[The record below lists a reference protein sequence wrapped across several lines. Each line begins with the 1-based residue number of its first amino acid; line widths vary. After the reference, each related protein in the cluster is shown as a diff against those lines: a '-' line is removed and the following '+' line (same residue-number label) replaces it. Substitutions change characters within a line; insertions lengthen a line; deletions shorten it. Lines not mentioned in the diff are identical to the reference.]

1 LRHDVVV
8 LGAGLAGLTAARGL
22 ARAGTDVVVLEARGR
37 PGGRVEQTGL
47 GDGRLVQLGGEVV
60 APFHTAYTRLVEE
73 LGLTLVPAFPSLPG
87 EETFVLAGGERV
99 LGEGFPFLD
108 EEDLRSYEAAES
120 AFRKLAQGVDPDDS
134 WSHPRA
140 RELDSVSVSDWL
152 RAQGATPNV
161 VRARELVAGAL
172 AAESNERTSLLS
184 DLRKE
189 AAAGAHGFYDY
200 DVWECQRVAEGSA
213 TVALRVAAE
222 LGHRIRYATPVIEVR
237 VGSLGCTV
245 LTATGERFE
254 SEAVVCALP
263 VGPLRRVRVEGVSA
277 ERLGSLHRQKNA
289 LVAKPV
295 FVWAYSFWERNGQ
308 NGDVYF
314 ETGLIGGT
322 WTQREGIMSTLVP
335 PERFGPFLATPEE
348 ELEDVLIEE
357 MAGAF
362 GEEARALQA
371 FYVRRWGSD
380 PWTLGYITSW
390 RPGDVMAVG
399 PLHGKHEPPF
409 YVCGS
414 DQWVCG
420 YMEVR
425 CAPARAP
432 PKRHSASA
440 PLAPARR
447 PSRPRA
453 GRTPRARPPVGCYRG

>member
-1 LRHDVVV
+1 MRYDLAVI
-8 LGAGLAGLTAARGL
+8 GAGLAGLTAARRL
-22 ARAGTDVVVLEARGR
+22 AKGGTDVVVLEARGR
-37 PGGRVEQTGL
+37 PGGRVEQTEL
-47 GDGRLVQLGGEVV
+47 ADGRLVQLGGEVI

-73 LGLTLVPAFPSLPG
+73 LGLTIVPGFPSLPG
-87 EETFVLAGGERV
+87 EETFVLADRDRLV
-99 LGEGFPFLD
+99 GEGFPFFGD
-108 EEDLRSYEAAES
+108 EDRRSYEQVEG
-120 AFRKLAQGVDPDDS
+120 AFRRLAQEVDPDDP
-134 WSHPRA
+134 WSHARA
-140 RELDSVSVSDWL
+140 RELDAVSVSAWL

-222 LGHRIRYATPVIEVR
+222 LGHRIRYATPVTEVR
-237 VGSLGCTV
+237 VSSSGCTV

-254 SEAVVCALP
+254 SEAVICALP
-263 VGPLRRVRVEGVSA
+263 VGPLRRVRVDGVSA
-277 ERLGSLHRQKNA
+277 ERLASLHRQKNA
-289 LVAKPV
+289 LVAKAV
-295 FVWAYSFWERNGQ
+295 FVWADSFWERNGQ
-308 NGDVYF
+308 NGDVYA

-348 ELEDVLIEE
+348 ELERTLTDE
-357 MAGAF
+357 MAFAY

-371 FYVRRWGSD
+371 FYVRRWGAD
-380 PWTLGYITSW
+380 PWTRGYITAW

-399 PLHGKHEPPF
+399 PLHGTHEPPF

-420 YMEVR
+420 YMEGAVR
-425 CAPARAP
+425 TG
-432 PKRHSASA
+432 SAAAEASC
-440 PLAPARR
+440 R
-447 PSRPRA
+447 
-453 GRTPRARPPVGCYRG
+453 

>member
-1 LRHDVVV
+1 MRHDVVV
-8 LGAGLAGLTAARGL
+8 LGAGLAGLTAGREL

-37 PGGRVEQTGL
+37 PGGRVEQTQL
-47 GDGRLVQLGGEVV
+47 ADGRLVQLGGEVV

-87 EETFVLAGGERV
+87 EETFVLADRERMV
-99 LGEGFPFLD
+99 GEGFPFFDD
-108 EEDLRSYEAAES
+108 EDRRSYEAVEG
-120 AFRKLAQGVDPDDS
+120 AFRELARSVDPEDP
-134 WSHPRA
+134 WSHARA
-140 RELDSVSVSDWL
+140 RELDSVSVSGWL
-152 RAQGATPNV
+152 RAQGATPSV

-172 AAESNERTSLLS
+172 ASESNERTSLLS

-200 DVWECQRVAEGSA
+200 DVWECQRVVEGSA

-222 LGHRIRYATPVIEVR
+222 LGHRIRYATPVTEVR
-237 VGSLGCTV
+237 VGSSGCTV
-245 LTATGERFE
+245 ITATGERFE

-263 VGPLRRVRVEGVSA
+263 VGPLRQVRVEGVSA

-289 LVAKPV
+289 LVAKAV
-295 FVWAYSFWERNGQ
+295 FVWGDSFWERNGQ

-348 ELEDVLIEE
+348 ELEQLLTEE

-362 GEEARALQA
+362 GEQARALQA
-371 FYVRRWGSD
+371 FYVRRWGED
-380 PWTLGYITSW
+380 PWTRGYITSW

-420 YMEVR
+420 YMEGAVR
-425 CAPARAP
+425 TGSGAAEAACR
-432 PKRHSASA
+432 
-440 PLAPARR
+440 
-447 PSRPRA
+447 
-453 GRTPRARPPVGCYRG
+453 